1 MTIVTKLEKEVYDL
15 LIHQLNNY
23 WTDYDAQIIN
33 KMVPFAL
40 EEMENSYSAVS
51 SDKFYNNNRMVFSPY
66 YSVTWMI
73 FLYRLSY
80 LLGIE
85 NNNHEA
91 GIVYYLNKIMHSI
104 DWFYQV
110 KLPVHFMAEHPL
122 GSVLERARY
131 GDYLFVY
138 QGTTVGGNRKDNK
151 LYYPVIGNN
160 VVMYA
165 NSSVLGNSNIG
176 NNVIISANSYLINE
190 NIPSNCIVF
199 GQSPNICIKRK
210 NEEEIKMMTKAFWK
224 WQTKNIQTN

>member
-1 MTIVTKLEKEVYDL
+1 
-15 LIHQLNNY
+15 
-23 WTDYDAQIIN
+23 
-33 KMVPFAL
+33 MVPFAL

-122 GSVLERARY
+122 GSVLGRARY